1 MYRINFRVALITG
14 LLLISPLFVS
24 AETKVF
30 NIDSS
35 YDLLGRERIEVELI
49 RTTSNL
55 YFYVEKDWWGT
66 ITPEEQNTIKLALF
80 GLEPKPGIDRDEKIT
95 VLIHQMPESSGGY
108 FSSGDVYSR
117 LQYPISNEREMVYL
131 NSQHIASF
139 RAKSFLAHEFVHL
152 ITVNQK
158 DLARRV
164 EEEVWLNE

>member
-80 GLEPKPGIDRDEKIT
+80 DLGEEFRNKIYPILTSTFGSEPKPGIDRDERI
-95 VLIHQMPESSGGY
+95 
-108 FSSGDVYSR
+108 
-117 LQYPISNEREMVYL
+117 
-131 NSQHIASF
+131 
-139 RAKSFLAHEFVHL
+139 
-152 ITVNQK
+152 
-158 DLARRV
+158 
-164 EEEVWLNE
+164 